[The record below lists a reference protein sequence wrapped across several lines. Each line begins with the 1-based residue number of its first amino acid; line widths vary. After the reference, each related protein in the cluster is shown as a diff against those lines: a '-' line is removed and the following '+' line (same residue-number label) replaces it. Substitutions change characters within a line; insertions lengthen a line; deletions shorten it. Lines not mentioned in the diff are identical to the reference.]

1 MTKDMS
7 AVLVYKTKE
16 SNYKSIVH
24 VHEWIHGNHHLKIC
38 KDDLSE
44 ILLHSKCI

>member
-1 MTKDMS
+1 MFPNMYNTHQCTSMTKDMS

-24 VHEWIHGNHHLKIC
+24 VHE
-38 KDDLSE
+38 
-44 ILLHSKCI
+44 